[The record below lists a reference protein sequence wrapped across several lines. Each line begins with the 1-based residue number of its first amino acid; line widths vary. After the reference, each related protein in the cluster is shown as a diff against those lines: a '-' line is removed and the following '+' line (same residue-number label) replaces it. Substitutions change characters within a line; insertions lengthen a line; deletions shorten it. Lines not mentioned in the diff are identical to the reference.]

1 MLVGLVAVDVVPVDL
16 VDAAQPGLVANCR
29 LVLGRVGGV
38 GGRLES
44 GCVVDSVLDVR
55 KQRVVD
61 GGHGEVVE
69 VIKAVQPLAGG
80 LVDVRA
86 RVGAAATA
94 PAAPAAAAPAAAFAS
109 AFVVLGLGVLLEP
122 LDGVGG
128 RRDELAGRDAEVTR
142 IRLAP
147 LGHGI
152 NSSFVGPDAGRNVD
166 RLARVEEARTVGA
179 PNVVRPGV

>member
-1 MLVGLVAVDVVPVDL
+1 M
-16 VDAAQPGLVANCR
+16 
-29 LVLGRVGGV
+29 
-38 GGRLES
+38 
-44 GCVVDSVLDVR
+44 
-55 KQRVVD
+55 
-61 GGHGEVVE
+61 
-69 VIKAVQPLAGG
+69 
-80 LVDVRA
+80 RA

-109 AFVVLGLGVLLEP
+109 AFAVLGVLLVP

-128 RRDELAGRDAEVTR
+128 RRDELVGRDAEVTR
-142 IRLAP
+142 VRLAP
-147 LGHGI
+147 LGHGV